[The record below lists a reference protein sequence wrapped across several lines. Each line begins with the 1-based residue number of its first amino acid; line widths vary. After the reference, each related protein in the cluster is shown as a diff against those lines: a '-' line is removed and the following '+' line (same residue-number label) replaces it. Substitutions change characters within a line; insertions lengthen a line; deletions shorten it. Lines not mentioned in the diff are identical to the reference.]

1 MTAMVVQINISPG
14 GIPKRTILDGMLT
27 PLGIEG
33 DSHAH
38 PQFHGGRSKA
48 VLLIASEVVDQLITQ
63 GYPLFY
69 GALGENFTT
78 RGLDPRMLRSGQRL
92 RVGAAVIELTT
103 VRTPCR
109 TLDIYGP
116 AIKKEIYDKGVR
128 NGDVLSPRWALS
140 GFYASVIQ
148 SGRVALNDPVIIE
161 STLA

>member
-1 MTAMVVQINISPG
+1 MATVVQINISPG
-14 GIPKRTILDGMLT
+14 GIPKRAIPDGMLT

-38 PQFHGGRSKA
+38 PQFHGGPSKA
-48 VLLIASEVVDQLITQ
+48 VLLIASEVVDQLITK

-78 RGLDPRMLRSGQRL
+78 RGLDPQMLRSGQRL

-103 VRTPCR
+103 VRVPCS

-116 AIKKEIYDKGVR
+116 AIKKEIYDKRVR
-128 NGDVLSPRWALS
+128 NGDVSSPRWALS

-148 SGRVALNDPVIIE
+148 IGRIAISDPVVIE